1 MSIRK
6 PQPAHVDLGSLQPE
20 ALAVRA
26 QKGDRDAF
34 GELVKR
40 FEPRLFNF
48 LLQRVRIPDDAA
60 ELTQEALTRAWE
72 RINDYSPSWRFSTW
86 VFTIASRM
94 AVSHHRKHSRV
105 RTTEDFEMNEAPR
118 EAERDD
124 ASIAL
129 GSRLWRLA
137 AEELTPEQHTI
148 LWLRYAEDLSIA
160 EIAGVVSKSA
170 VGVRVALFR
179 ARQALA
185 AHLSS
190 SDAAPGGVSS
200 ESNPSPFPPL
210 AGKVVGGFS
219 C

>member
-1 MSIRK
+1 MSRAK
-6 PQPAHVDLGSLQPE
+6 HHLPAVDYSLLEPE

-26 QKGDRDAF
+26 QQGDRDAF
-34 GELVKR
+34 GELVIR

-60 ELTQEALTRAWE
+60 ELTQDALTRAWE
-72 RINDYSPSWRFSTW
+72 RINDYAPSWRFSTW

-94 AVSHHRKHSRV
+94 AVSHHRKHGRMK
-105 RTTEDFEMNEAPR
+105 TAEDFDMSEAPR
-118 EAERDD
+118 AAEVDD

-148 LWLRYAEDLSIA
+148 LWLRYAEDLSIS
-160 EIAGVVSKSA
+160 EIAGVVSKTA

-185 AHLSS
+185 AHLAS
-190 SDAAPGGVSS
+190 AGTGPEGAPGPAAQDSL
-200 ESNPSPFPPL
+200 PPI
-210 AGKVVGGFS
+210 AGRVAGGLS